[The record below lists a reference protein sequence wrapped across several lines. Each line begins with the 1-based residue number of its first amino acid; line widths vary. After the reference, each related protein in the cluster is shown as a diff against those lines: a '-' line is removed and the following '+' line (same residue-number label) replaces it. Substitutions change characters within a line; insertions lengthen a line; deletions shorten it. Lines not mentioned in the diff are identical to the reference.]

1 MNRKNIVIILLAMV
15 VIGSYM
21 FINIGN
27 FKENSRSTSLSLKQ
41 INTLK
46 EINYQFLSTAFFV
59 RESIIRNDYTVKEKV
74 NGLHGS
80 IENKLIFLKNTLE
93 GEGKTLDTISD
104 LFQKRK
110 KLQLDLLAKPAKGLQ
125 KEFLRQTDINT
136 IEFYHVT
143 NALLSRREKLEHQK
157 SQEIHFYYT
166 LFLAV
171 LAFISAIIFVN
182 KSVLLSRT
190 QKQLKQTRV
199 NEKQYLEFV
208 ENLADAVVATDIN
221 RYITFASS
229 KFSTM
234 FGYTTQELIGKNI
247 IELGSSDSIQ
257 EMKAHKH
264 KLKTSQV
271 PVVSE
276 VLFISKNEKMVWVE
290 LKSTKIDPDRRE
302 RGFLHTV
309 KDITESRSI
318 KEELKASEKERKKTL
333 NLLLDIFQNLES
345 TIVYVKDLKGT
356 YLLASPSAKK
366 FFGMD
371 PVGKNNYDFF
381 SQLKSKHFETLDNEV
396 INSRKILKFEYINEE
411 NIQPAHFLMVRFPLF
426 DSTGEI
432 YGVGVIAN
440 DITEEVHR
448 REELIAAKE
457 TAEYS
462 ERMQE
467 QFLANMSHEI
477 RTPLNGISGMNRL
490 LLETH
495 LTEQQ
500 RDFANSIKTSATN
513 LLDIINGLLDLSKIK
528 AGKMTFETIDF
539 DVFEILDHLN
549 RSFQLNLKQGI
560 QLELNIDASLP
571 KVLLGDPLQ
580 LRQVL
585 VNLIGNAIKFTA
597 EGKIVVTI
605 TSEKNANGILLKGSV
620 ADSGIGISEDKITEI
635 FKPFVQAEAEIT
647 RQYGGTGLG
656 LSITKQLLELQGG
669 TIDVS
674 SELEKGS
681 TFSFTLPLGL
691 GDETKVV
698 TKTKEET
705 ISSSSFK
712 GRKFLLVEDQEVNQ
726 KLIFNLIKKTG
737 GQIVI
742 AQNGKEA
749 VHILETNDKFD
760 LIFMDLHM
768 PEMDGVT
775 ATSYIRKTLKLKI
788 PILAMTAS
796 AMKGEREY
804 CLFNGMDEYL
814 SKPFEF
820 AVFYKKINELLG
832 ANLELT
838 ATASEIPTDLYDL
851 GQLAEL
857 DDMEYLAEIIQTY
870 NETVPVILSQIE
882 EAIHL
887 NNWDDVRFHA
897 HKAKS
902 PVGLFQA
909 SSLHGLLQ
917 NLEKSALE
925 KVDTDKCLGWIQEAI
940 RINQQIELQLTADLQ
955 CIQSQLNRTAL

>member
-1 MNRKNIVIILLAMV
+1 MNRKNISIVLFTML
-15 VIGSYM
+15 VIGSYL
-21 FINIGN
+21 FINVGN
-27 FKENSRSTSLSLKQ
+27 FKEHNRSSSLSLKQ

-46 EINYQFLSTAFFV
+46 EINYEFLSTAFFV
-59 RESIIRNDYTVKEKV
+59 RESIIRGDYSVNEKV
-74 NGLHGS
+74 KSLHSS
-80 IENKLIFLKNTLE
+80 IDKKLFFLKSTMVDQE
-93 GEGKTLDTISD
+93 KTLDTISN

-110 KLQLDLLAKPAKGLQ
+110 KIQFDLLAKPGKGLQ
-125 KEFLRQTDINT
+125 KELLKQTDSNT
-136 IEFYHVT
+136 TAFYKVT
-143 NALLSRREKLEHQK
+143 NSLLSRWEKLEHK
-157 SQEIHFYYT
+157 KALAINFYSS

-171 LAFISAIIFVN
+171 LAFISAIIFIN
-182 KSVLLSRT
+182 KSVLLFRT

-229 KFSTM
+229 KFSKM

-264 KLKTSQV
+264 ELKTSQV
-271 PVVSE
+271 PIVSE
-276 VLFISKNEKMVWVE
+276 VLFISKNGKMVWVE

-309 KDITESRSI
+309 KDITEARSI

-381 SQLKSKHFETLDNEV
+381 SQLKSTHFEKLDNEV
-396 INSRKILKFEYINEE
+396 ISSRKILKFEYINEE
-411 NIQPAHFLMVRFPLF
+411 NIQPAHFMMVRFPLF

-440 DITEEVHR
+440 DITEEVQR

-500 RDFANSIKTSATN
+500 RDFANSIKTSAIN

-539 DVFEILDHLN
+539 DVLELLDHLN
-549 RSFQLNLKQGI
+549 RGFQLNLKQGI
-560 QLELNIDASLP
+560 QLELNIDLSLP

-580 LRQVL
+580 LRQIL
-585 VNLIGNAIKFTA
+585 VNLIGNAIKFTS

-605 TSEKNANGILLKGSV
+605 TAEKNANGILLKGSV
-620 ADSGIGISEDKITEI
+620 ADSGIGISEEKITEI

-674 SELEKGS
+674 SELDKGS

-698 TKTKEET
+698 IKTKEEA

-726 KLIFNLIKKTG
+726 KLIFNLIKKAG

-749 VHILETNDKFD
+749 VHILETNNKFD
-760 LIFMDLHM
+760 LILMDLHM
-768 PEMDGVT
+768 PEMGGVT

-788 PILAMTAS
+788 PIMAMTAS

-820 AVFYKKINELLG
+820 TVFYKKINELLG
-832 ANLELT
+832 DKLEFT
-838 ATASEIPTDLYDL
+838 TTDSEITPALYDL

-857 DDMEYLAEIIQTY
+857 DDMDYLMEIITTY
-870 NETVPVILSQIE
+870 IETVPVILSQIQ
-882 EAIHL
+882 EAVYL
-887 NNWDDVRFHA
+887 KNWDDVRSHA

-909 SSLHGLLQ
+909 TALYELL
-917 NLEKSALE
+917 NEIECNAKEKTALNTCSKQAE
-925 KVDTDKCLGWIQEAI
+925 RAIELNNSIVAELKLLKVDC
-940 RINQQIELQLTADLQ
+940 
-955 CIQSQLNRTAL
+955 